1 MFGCCNFAGMMLLTA
16 DGKVDPVLVEAKVKK
31 SSDKYSNDVL
41 MEVATT
47 LERYCHCSC
56 HRNIP
61 GSFTMC

>member
-1 MFGCCNFAGMMLLTA
+1 MFGCCSYAGMMLLNAT
-16 DGKVDPVLVEAKVKK
+16 GKVDPTLVEAKVKK
-31 SSDKYSNDVL
+31 TPDKYSNDVL

-47 LERYCHCSC
+47 LESDCNCSC